1 MNFHFSLC
9 ERLQMAMAAKAK
21 LLFRELKIV
30 RTDLAFA
37 KERCAQLEEENTNLP
52 ENGERGNNPENDRVG
67 VFPSSLYFPRLRN
80 RMKYWLI
87 GLCNVEVERPVG
99 GKQNVASIFINLVA
113 QKPSMAYVSCHQS
126 TVSLRQKG
134 VLARSVLFRPGGPLA
149 CELARHAVAL
159 KVNDWIFCH
168 GGLLPHH
175 VAYGIEKMNMEVSQ
189 WMRGVTDA
197 GSSPH
202 MPFIATKGYDS
213 VVWNRLYSRDIS
225 ELEDYKINQINAILK
240 ETLQAVGA
248 KAMVV
253 GHTPQYS
260 GANCEYNCSIW
271 RIDVGMSSGVL
282 NSRPEVLEIRDDKAK
297 IEEVNIEDVYCFN
310 FQQRSLISSLIESS
324 SRNMLN
330 KKKRR
335 FWHSRQ
341 IKMEEY
347 YDKIIQDLIEY
358 DKKDAFVGRIH
369 HEAQSVGGYDVYQS
383 LMLPRIVAYIVQ
395 ESAVK
400 CATALFQG
408 QTGLKPDI
416 NAVDPDAGF
425 APLHCASDDPELVEL
440 FLRYGARTDI
450 RCQGCL
456 PLDCAL
462 ATISDQTPFIG
473 WSTRQ
478 SIYMTIVFMCLQDQA
493 ESLECVRLLFRATK
507 EVEKEIYRYVKD
519 GKIIEILAL
528 LMVAREEVTSPFL
541 FKGDGS
547 MSLHQLVLSEIVS
560 LMASQI
566 TLVSTSEEVH
576 YELNNKLETMMSMLL
591 LVQVF
596 ERVGDKIDLF
606 RRYLTKWCDK
616 LLAAQIAGLLINE
629 GLAEYKDFELKSD
642 YRSAST
648 RFFSDFNRGFLEV
661 LEWKLY
667 ESMHWESGTTKIYK
681 LHHVDALL
689 RKKKLSTHPPTLEPI
704 PILNNENDAKGSSPL
719 KASLEKLCHHPY
731 LNDWTPKKSTFKLVC
746 ILCLPQL
753 KESLENI
760 RLVACKTEEIE
771 AIGCDLTRQGKLIEL
786 ASLLMVAPEKLLV
799 TTLQGNND
807 LRSIGIRRC
816 IMSDLQALV
825 DSEVRLKGSSNS
837 HKLVEKE
844 MKLSALLLLEVFERA
859 GHSINHYL
867 QSDTYN
873 EGRRSRLEITGE
885 ILNLLEKAGFAM
897 KPKDTDLNDIKCF
910 SITLDPVDYSSL
922 PSALRPREF
931 SVAERGLRPMVQGN
945 SKCCSPWVSAP
956 ASKVLKPGIPNV
968 AEKNVRRFLSLGL
981 AMIKRV

>member
-1 MNFHFSLC
+1 
-9 ERLQMAMAAKAK
+9 MA
-21 LLFRELKIV
+21 L
-30 RTDLAFA
+30 TPNYD
-37 KERCAQLEEENTNLP
+37 
-52 ENGERGNNPENDRVG
+52 
-67 VFPSSLYFPRLRN
+67 
-80 RMKYWLI
+80 
-87 GLCNVEVERPVG
+87 
-99 GKQNVASIFINLVA
+99 
-113 QKPSMAYVSCHQS
+113 
-126 TVSLRQKG
+126 
-134 VLARSVLFRPGGPLA
+134 AR
-149 CELARHAVAL
+149 AL
-159 KVNDWIFCH
+159 
-168 GGLLPHH
+168 
-175 VAYGIEKMNMEVSQ
+175 S
-189 WMRGVTDA
+189 
-197 GSSPH
+197 
-202 MPFIATKGYDS
+202 
-213 VVWNRLYSRDIS
+213 
-225 ELEDYKINQINAILK
+225 
-240 ETLQAVGA
+240 
-248 KAMVV
+248 
-253 GHTPQYS
+253 
-260 GANCEYNCSIW
+260 
-271 RIDVGMSSGVL
+271 
-282 NSRPEVLEIRDDKAK
+282 
-297 IEEVNIEDVYCFN
+297 
-310 FQQRSLISSLIESS
+310 
-324 SRNMLN
+324 
-330 KKKRR
+330 
-335 FWHSRQ
+335 HSRQ

-347 YDKIIQDLIEY
+347 YPDYDKIIHDFIEY

-383 LMLPRIVAYIVQ
+383 LMLPHIVAYIVQ

-400 CATALFQG
+400 CATALLQG

-425 APLHCASDDPELVEL
+425 APLHCSSDDPELVEL
-440 FLRYGARTDI
+440 FIRYGARTDI

-462 ATISDQTPFIG
+462 AIISDRTPFIG

-528 LMVAREEVTSPFL
+528 LMVAREEVTSPSL
-541 FKGDGS
+541 FKGLCDPALDGS

-591 LVQVF
+591 LVEVF

-606 RRYLTKWCDK
+606 RRYLTKWCNK
-616 LLAAQIAGLLINE
+616 LLAAQTACLLINE

-667 ESMHWESGTTKIYK
+667 ESMHLESGTTKIYK

-704 PILNNENDAKGSSPL
+704 PILNNEDDAKGSSPL

-760 RLVACKTEEIE
+760 RLVACKTEQIE
-771 AIGCDLTRQGKLIEL
+771 AIGCDLARQGKLIEL

-885 ILNLLEKAGFAM
+885 IQNLLEKAGFAM

-931 SVAERGLRPMVQGN
+931 SVAEKKHLLGMQRGLRPFHTMVQGN

-968 AEKNVRRFLSLGL
+968 AENNGRWFLSLGL
-981 AMIKRV
+981 AITKKAMAMLAFVENTLDAIIYGMTMAYSTYIAY